1 MQMCKR
7 FVAVDFETAN
17 EDFASICQIGLAE
30 FDGNYVGGFCVLV
43 NPEDEFSSI
52 NISIHGIVEADV
64 SSAPSFPAIYD
75 RVADALAGRVVVCHT
90 HFDQTALYQV
100 CQKYSL
106 PVPECT
112 WLDTARVV
120 RRCWPEQFA
129 RTGYG
134 LRNVAAFHGIQ
145 YKCHNALEDAR
156 CAGEILLKAI
166 DQGGLS
172 LDEWIDRVTHSID
185 LEHDSQ
191 KPAHRDG
198 NPEGTLYG
206 EVLVFTGSL
215 CEPRQFAADRA
226 AAAGCRV
233 DDGVTK
239 HTTILVVGNQDIRVL
254 AGKPKSS
261 KHLKAEALIAKGQ
274 QLRIITERD
283 FLEITKTQ

>member
-1 MQMCKR
+1 MNKR

-30 FDGNYVGGFCVLV
+30 FDGSYIGGDCMLV
-43 NPEDEFSSI
+43 NPEDEFSGM
-52 NISIHGIVEADV
+52 NISIHGITESDV
-64 SSAPSFPAIYD
+64 VSKPTFPAVYD
-75 RVADALAGRVVVCHT
+75 SLARTLSEKIVVCHT
-90 HFDQTALYQV
+90 PFDRVALQQA
-100 CQKYSL
+100 CTKYSL
-106 PVPECT
+106 PIPKST

-129 RTGYG
+129 RKGYG
-134 LRNVAAFHGIQ
+134 LRSVAAFHGIE

-166 DQGGLS
+166 AQGGLS
-172 LDEWIDRVTHSID
+172 VDEWIGRISQSID

-191 KPAHRDG
+191 KALHRPG
-198 NPEGTLYG
+198 NPEGTLFN

-215 CEPRQFAADRA
+215 REPRALAADRA

-254 AGKPKSS
+254 VGKQKSS
-261 KHLKAEALIAKGQ
+261 KHIKAETLIAKGQ

-283 FLEITKTQ
+283 FLEITKTY

>member
-1 MQMCKR
+1 MNKR

-30 FDGNYVGGFCVLV
+30 FDGSYIGGDCMLV
-43 NPEDEFSSI
+43 NPEDDFSGM
-52 NISIHGIVEADV
+52 NISIHGITESDV
-64 SSAPSFPAIYD
+64 ASKPTFLAVYD
-75 RVADALAGRVVVCHT
+75 SLAKTLSGKIVVCHT
-90 HFDQTALYQV
+90 PFDRVALHQA
-100 CQKYSL
+100 CKKYSL
-106 PVPECT
+106 PIPEST

-129 RTGYG
+129 RRGYG
-134 LRNVAAFHGIQ
+134 LSSVAAFHGIE

-166 DQGGLS
+166 AQGGLS
-172 LDEWIDRVTHSID
+172 VDEWIDRVSQSID

-191 KPAHRDG
+191 KALHRSG
-198 NPEGTLYG
+198 NHEGTLFS

-215 CEPRQFAADRA
+215 CEPRAFAADRA

-254 AGKPKSS
+254 AGKQKSS
-261 KHLKAEALIAKGQ
+261 KHVKAETLIAKGQ

-283 FLEITKTQ
+283 FLGITKTY